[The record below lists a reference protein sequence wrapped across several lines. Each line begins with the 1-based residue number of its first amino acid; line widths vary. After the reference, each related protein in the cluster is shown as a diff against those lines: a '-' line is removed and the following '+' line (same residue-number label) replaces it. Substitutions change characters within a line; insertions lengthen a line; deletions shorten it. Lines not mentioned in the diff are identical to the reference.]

1 MATELQ
7 QKEMYYY
14 SILNLIEKLLSA
26 LLTVI
31 PSNGENIHLELT

>member
-31 PSNGENIHLELT
+31 LSNGENIHLELT